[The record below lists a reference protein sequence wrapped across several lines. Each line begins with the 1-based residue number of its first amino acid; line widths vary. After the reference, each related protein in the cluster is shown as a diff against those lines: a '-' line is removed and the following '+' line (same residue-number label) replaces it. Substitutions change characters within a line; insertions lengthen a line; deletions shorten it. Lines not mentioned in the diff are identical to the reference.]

1 MSLLELRYVYA
12 SVFRLL
18 SDKSLFVTLA
28 FQANILYCLMVRAL
42 KGAAQKTECNIQL
55 ENFKMSDKTISRRGF
70 VSGALAVISAGSFLW
85 LSPASSGYKRQE
97 DIKMRKKVI
106 IESTLK
112 PGQQQKVLPFLE
124 KIYQM

>member
-1 MSLLELRYVYA
+1 
-12 SVFRLL
+12 
-18 SDKSLFVTLA
+18 
-28 FQANILYCLMVRAL
+28 
-42 KGAAQKTECNIQL
+42 
-55 ENFKMSDKTISRRGF
+55 MSDKTISRRGF